1 MNAAVAM
8 RARPTDFD
16 RWTAHGIDGWS
27 FEEVLPI
34 FKALENTPA
43 GDDEWHG
50 RSGPFPIRQ
59 TSMAENTPSVQAFVL
74 AAEAVG
80 LPRVDDFNG
89 AEQRGVAPY
98 PLNVVDGRRMNTG
111 MAYLTDDVRS
121 RANLTIIGRTEVDR
135 VMIEGTRATVVRLV
149 NGETLSAE
157 SVILSAGAFG
167 NPAILMRSGIG
178 PAWHLEQLGIPIV
191 VDAPVGE
198 RLKEHPFYYNVYALK
213 PEVKA
218 MAPVAGAIIWT
229 RSSEAGAGELD
240 LHISATHIFDP
251 AQSPTGGAIV
261 LACAVTLPNS
271 TGSVRLAGRDP
282 RAAPLIRYNFFQEPS
297 DLRRMMEA
305 LRISRSIGATSPFS
319 DVVEFEMSPGTGVED
334 EADVQKA
341 VIASVD
347 GYAHPT
353 STVLM
358 GGSDD
363 PSAVVDASG
372 AVRGVDRLHVV
383 DASIMPD
390 IPSVATNVTTIMI
403 AEAISRRLVRS

>member
-1 MNAAVAM
+1 M
-8 RARPTDFD
+8 
-16 RWTAHGIDGWS
+16 
-27 FEEVLPI
+27 
-34 FKALENTPA
+34 
-43 GDDEWHG
+43 
-50 RSGPFPIRQ
+50 
-59 TSMAENTPSVQAFVL
+59 
-74 AAEAVG
+74 
-80 LPRVDDFNG
+80 
-89 AEQRGVAPY
+89 
-98 PLNVVDGRRMNTG
+98 
-111 MAYLTDDVRS
+111 
-121 RANLTIIGRTEVDR
+121 
-135 VMIEGTRATVVRLV
+135 
-149 NGETLSAE
+149 
-157 SVILSAGAFG
+157 
-167 NPAILMRSGIG
+167 
-178 PAWHLEQLGIPIV
+178 
-191 VDAPVGE
+191 
-198 RLKEHPFYYNVYALK
+198 
-213 PEVKA
+213 
-218 MAPVAGAIIWT
+218 
-229 RSSEAGAGELD
+229 
-240 LHISATHIFDP
+240 
-251 AQSPTGGAIV
+251 
-261 LACAVTLPNS
+261 TLPNS

>member
-1 MNAAVAM
+1 MGSTGGPL
-8 RARPTDFD
+8 RKF
-16 RWTAHGIDGWS
+16 S
-27 FEEVLPI
+27 PI

-261 LACAVTLPNS
+261 L
-271 TGSVRLAGRDP
+271 GVRG
-282 RAAPLIRYNFFQEPS
+282 
-297 DLRRMMEA
+297 
-305 LRISRSIGATSPFS
+305 
-319 DVVEFEMSPGTGVED
+319 
-334 EADVQKA
+334 
-341 VIASVD
+341 
-347 GYAHPT
+347 
-353 STVLM
+353 
-358 GGSDD
+358 D
-363 PSAVVDASG
+363 PSQLDGVG
-372 AVRGVDRLHVV
+372 APG
-383 DASIMPD
+383 
-390 IPSVATNVTTIMI
+390 
-403 AEAISRRLVRS
+403 RS